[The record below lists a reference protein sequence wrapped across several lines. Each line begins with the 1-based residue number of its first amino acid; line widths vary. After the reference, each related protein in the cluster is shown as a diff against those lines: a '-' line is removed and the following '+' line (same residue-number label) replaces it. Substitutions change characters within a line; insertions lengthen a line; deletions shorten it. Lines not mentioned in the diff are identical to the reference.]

1 MDPLKVIRHFTGCLL
16 HPTKSKLDSL
26 ELGVVWKYIMKL
38 NLNGAHDS
46 LVDAKA
52 QSDIIL
58 HQFFVPY
65 INKGFSIQPI
75 TDIFTKTE
83 TREWK
88 KEMEPIRPVHSPWVE
103 ITRERNIKWEP
114 EKNDDYLGSEGGA
127 PAGPSSA
134 ALLVASTTGSSRQSS
149 NTNVERG

>member
-1 MDPLKVIRHFTGCLL
+1 MWKYV
-16 HPTKSKLDSL
+16 TKS
-26 ELGVVWKYIMKL
+26 
-38 NLNGAHDS
+38 NLNGAHNS

-58 HQFFVPY
+58 HPSFVPY
-65 INKGFSIQPI
+65 LNKGVSIQLI
-75 TDIFTKTE
+75 TDIFTKTQ

-103 ITRERNIKWEP
+103 ITREKNIKWKP
-114 EKNDDYLGSEGGA
+114 EKNDDYLGSQGGA

-134 ALLVASTTGSSRQSS
+134 ALFVASTTKTLIGVFLFMVPLTFFS
-149 NTNVERG
+149 